1 MSYKMILIQGSTV
14 VRIHIESKG
23 KAEFALINDE
33 MREKP
38 FLSRTFPVNKEN
50 AAAVLHNDWLVEC
63 MGKEMSV
70 YCTKETVPR
79 QCIEISFNQQD
90 GSSIILMTE
99 GFEYSFSKVQRLEI
113 LEHQIRILL
122 ANDAAGVESVT
133 EKQGGVTDIIL
144 LSDHLQ
150 EMQNKERIIYEL
162 TQQNEKQMEVIKKL
176 QTAAHANLENI
187 GGILN
192 EDLRRISENED
203 EAVERLQRELNE
215 RNSLID
221 KLKSIKEE
229 IHSAEL
235 KKLSLQEMLVKK
247 KGIWEV
253 LKTDNEYILQL
264 KASLDT
270 LTRQIEFDKETVE
283 ALEDSTN
290 LKYNCIK
297 DTVGDIGKQ
306 IESVERR
313 IELILRVK
321 EEMNNRINAAT
332 SLDEWISLND
342 EAWNNS
348 EAGSQ
353 TKETLTDTD

>member
-1 MSYKMILIQGSTV
+1 M
-14 VRIHIESKG
+14 
-23 KAEFALINDE
+23 
-33 MREKP
+33 
-38 FLSRTFPVNKEN
+38 
-50 AAAVLHNDWLVEC
+50 
-63 MGKEMSV
+63 
-70 YCTKETVPR
+70 
-79 QCIEISFNQQD
+79 
-90 GSSIILMTE
+90 
-99 GFEYSFSKVQRLEI
+99 
-113 LEHQIRILL
+113 
-122 ANDAAGVESVT
+122 
-133 EKQGGVTDIIL
+133 
-144 LSDHLQ
+144 
-150 EMQNKERIIYEL
+150 
-162 TQQNEKQMEVIKKL
+162 
-176 QTAAHANLENI
+176 
-187 GGILN
+187 
-192 EDLRRISENED
+192 RRISENED

>member
-187 GGILN
+187 GGIL
-192 EDLRRISENED
+192 
-203 EAVERLQRELNE
+203 
-215 RNSLID
+215 
-221 KLKSIKEE
+221 K
-229 IHSAEL
+229 
-235 KKLSLQEMLVKK
+235 
-247 KGIWEV
+247 
-253 LKTDNEYILQL
+253 
-264 KASLDT
+264 
-270 LTRQIEFDKETVE
+270 
-283 ALEDSTN
+283 
-290 LKYNCIK
+290 
-297 DTVGDIGKQ
+297 
-306 IESVERR
+306 
-313 IELILRVK
+313 
-321 EEMNNRINAAT
+321 
-332 SLDEWISLND
+332 
-342 EAWNNS
+342 
-348 EAGSQ
+348 
-353 TKETLTDTD
+353 